1 MGTSNFHYV
10 NASKVF
16 VVGQDAE
23 EQFEFDDE
31 VNNAIEFFLENG
43 FKVREGTKDENE
55 LRSFPSRYLA
65 TKISDDVIICFQD
78 EDGDNVEDTFYVGIE
93 VFLRSGYYTA
103 ACLDYTIKLY
113 SDNIEISDT
122 DSYDFI
128 FEHVYG
134 YTDLTDKAKEWL
146 QTIAPKLDELKSK
159 MIKETEELF
168 SKICGEDIYVV
179 TARFSNGETWY
190 GKADSKRN
198 ILKNALLD

>member
-1 MGTSNFHYV
+1 M
-10 NASKVF
+10 
-16 VVGQDAE
+16 
-23 EQFEFDDE
+23 
-31 VNNAIEFFLENG
+31 
-43 FKVREGTKDENE
+43 
-55 LRSFPSRYLA
+55 
-65 TKISDDVIICFQD
+65 
-78 EDGDNVEDTFYVGIE
+78 
-93 VFLRSGYYTA
+93 RSGYYTA